1 MTEKTFDVT
10 TTATVKYDGDE
21 CDESCRYLSAQAG
34 PSTRP
39 AFCKLYLENIGVTNS
54 TRITSTGTVENDRQ
68 FFSVPQCIVDR
79 EAAP

>member
-10 TTATVKYDGDE
+10 TAATVKYDGDE
-21 CDESCRYLSAQAG
+21 CDSSCQYLSAQAG

-54 TRITSTGTVENDRQ
+54 TRITTAGAIENDRQ
-68 FFSVPQCIVDR
+68 FFSSAQCIIDR

>member
-10 TTATVKYDGDE
+10 TSATVKYDGDE
-21 CDESCRYLSAQAG
+21 CDESCRYLSAQPG
-34 PSTRP
+34 LSTRP

-54 TRITSTGTVENDRQ
+54 TRITAAGSIENDKQ
-68 FFSVPQCIVDR
+68 FFSVPQCIIDR